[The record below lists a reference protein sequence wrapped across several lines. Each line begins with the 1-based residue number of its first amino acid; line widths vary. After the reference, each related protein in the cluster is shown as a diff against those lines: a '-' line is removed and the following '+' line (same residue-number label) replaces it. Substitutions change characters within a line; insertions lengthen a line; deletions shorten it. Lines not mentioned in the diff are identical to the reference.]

1 MCNSVPTLFMDL
13 KFEFHVIFMSQNI
26 ILPLVSVNHLKVK
39 ERRFVPQLYKKWYAV
54 HTLLTPSLTLQVL
67 LLKPT
72 FFLIT
77 ASLRHTIS
85 AVKAVFG
92 ILSSLLNGLKH
103 VEGKQSCLT
112 YRNGFFLYHSIFF
125 LQSFSCMWVLYLELI
140 FIYCTLYNTISLIN

>member
-1 MCNSVPTLFMDL
+1 MVQSVTTEKAAIDNIPIYKVCLSIAFHLWTLIFDY
-13 KFEFHVIFMSQNI
+13 HVIFMSQNI

-39 ERRFVPQLYKKWYAV
+39 ERRSVPQLYKKWYAV
-54 HTLLTPSLTLQVL
+54 HTLLTPPLTLQVL

-92 ILSSLLNGLKH
+92 IFSSLLNGLKR

-125 LQSFSCMWVLYLELI
+125 LQSFSCM
-140 FIYCTLYNTISLIN
+140 

>member
-1 MCNSVPTLFMDL
+1 MTLWAKSLSQPLNLLLTDESYHRQYITNTCSSVPTLFMDL

-26 ILPLVSVNHLKVK
+26 ILLLVSVNHLKVK

-54 HTLLTPSLTLQVL
+54 HTSLTPPLTLQVL

-92 ILSSLLNGLKH
+92 IFSSLLNGLKR
-103 VEGKQSCLT
+103 VEGK
-112 YRNGFFLYHSIFF
+112 
-125 LQSFSCMWVLYLELI
+125 
-140 FIYCTLYNTISLIN
+140 